1 MKYRTRPVEVEARQW
16 DGTKRDAMGLITWIE
31 EHGGRATYRPADD
44 AHYKHIAVTDAY
56 GIYFHRADAKD
67 WAVYDIAKKTLR
79 IMSDREFVATYEPV
93 ED

>member
-44 AHYKHIAVTDAY
+44 AHYKHIIMKDEY
-56 GIYFHRADAKD
+56 GIYFRRVDAKD
-67 WAVYDIAKKTLR
+67 WAVYDSANQSLR
-79 IMSDREFVATYEPV
+79 VVSNSEFVATYEPV
-93 ED
+93 EG